1 MHVVHGPNYL
11 ATNTGQSI
19 SLRVI
24 KKGFLHHNIAQSRA
38 RHTSQKAP
46 KSSPTSEQSHSA
58 RGGFTKIS
66 RIPCNHQSLAC
77 SSHLNNSI
85 VLHVGS
91 IDWTATSDIHVQRIF
106 HESIS

>member
-46 KSSPTSEQSHSA
+46 KSSPHLCRVTQLVVVSLKSQ
-58 RGGFTKIS
+58 GFPAITKAWPVPLI
-66 RIPCNHQSLAC
+66 
-77 SSHLNNSI
+77 
-85 VLHVGS
+85 
-91 IDWTATSDIHVQRIF
+91 
-106 HESIS
+106 

>member
-1 MHVVHGPNYL
+1 MNFDLSLSKARECMLYMVQTIL

-46 KSSPTSEQSHSA
+46 KSSPHLSRVTQLVVVSLKSQEFLA
-58 RGGFTKIS
+58 ITKAWPVPLI
-66 RIPCNHQSLAC
+66 
-77 SSHLNNSI
+77 
-85 VLHVGS
+85 
-91 IDWTATSDIHVQRIF
+91 
-106 HESIS
+106 